1 MRLRYIYGETN
12 RFFHVIKLFLF
23 NQTQFGATR
32 KIREINTKNLLLSFT
47 RTNNFSKYIP
57 YNPYN
62 TMLLNNKF
70 RLLQL
75 I

>member
-1 MRLRYIYGETN
+1 MVRQID
-12 RFFHVIKLFLF
+12 FFHVIKLFLF

-32 KIREINTKNLLLSFT
+32 KIREINTKNLLLPFT

-57 YNPYN
+57 YNLY
-62 TMLLNNKF
+62 TMWLNNKF
-70 RLLQL
+70 RLLQV